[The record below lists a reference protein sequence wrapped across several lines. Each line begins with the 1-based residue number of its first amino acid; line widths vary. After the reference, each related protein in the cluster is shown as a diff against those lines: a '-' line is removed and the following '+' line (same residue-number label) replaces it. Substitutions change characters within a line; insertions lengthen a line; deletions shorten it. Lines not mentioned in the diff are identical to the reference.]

1 MTERNQPISD
11 TAFQSNAFWRTF
23 PSGMRKRWWLF
34 RLPDLIAFH
43 WPVFKAR
50 RGILVVRMDGIGDMV
65 LFRCALDHYANAFGV
80 DPTEIMVLG
89 CDSWASV
96 ARELFAGYRVDSIN
110 EHAYAQRPMYRFF
123 VNLRVRQWAPAVTVN
138 DSYFRRA
145 LMADSL
151 TWISRAQ
158 KTIAAVPYVSE
169 RTRSEFTY
177 YMSQVSET
185 IDTGLYPTHE
195 IVRHFRFISAVAGH
209 NTPPEVPRLTWREN
223 TLPIDA
229 GAAYVVLNP
238 GSNEFGRRW
247 PIAGYGNLAGEF
259 LTQGLRVVVVGK
271 AKEAG
276 YEGAFTAQT
285 GDPNFIDL
293 SGKTDLPQLLGLLR
307 EAALVVSNDTGPAH
321 VSIALSTPTVV
332 IIGGGHFG
340 CFVPYPVE
348 ITPANARFVYH
359 VMECYHCFWRCHKRD
374 DTRQSFPCVAAVTE
388 DQVRTACNE
397 LLASDTAP
405 SAVQ

>member
-1 MTERNQPISD
+1 MTERNQPNSD
-11 TAFQSNAFWRTF
+11 PNFRRDTFWRML

-43 WPVFKAR
+43 WPVFKTR
-50 RGILVVRMDGIGDMV
+50 RGVLVIRMDGIGDMV
-65 LFRCALDHYANAFGV
+65 LFRRSLDHYANAFGV
-80 DPTEIMVLG
+80 DQAEITVLG

-96 ARELFAGYRVDSIN
+96 AGELFAGYRVDAIN
-110 EHAYAQRPMYRFF
+110 EHAYAQRPVYRFF
-123 VNLRVRQWAPAVTVN
+123 VNLRVRHRAPAVTVN

-158 KTIAAVPYVSE
+158 RTISAVPYISE

-177 YMSQVSET
+177 YMSQVCEA

-195 IVRHFRFISAVAGH
+195 TLRHFRFISSVAGH
-209 NTPPEVPRLTWREN
+209 DTPPETPRLNWSKF
-223 TLPIDA
+223 TLQIDT
-229 GAAYVVLNP
+229 GTDYIVLNP
-238 GSNEFGRRW
+238 GSNEVGRRW
-247 PIAGYGNLAGEF
+247 PIAGYGNIAGEF
-259 LTQGLRVVVVGK
+259 LAQGLRVVVVGK
-271 AKEAG
+271 AKEALP
-276 YEGAFTAQT
+276 EEAFAAQKD
-285 GDPNFIDL
+285 DPDFIDL
-293 SGKTDLPQLLGLLR
+293 RGRTNLPQLLGLLKG
-307 EAALVVSNDTGPAH
+307 AALVVSNDTGPAH

-388 DQVRTACNE
+388 DQVRTACSE
-397 LLASDTAP
+397 VLASDTAP